1 MKKEGKR
8 RWVAVLEITLA
19 LVWLIAMA
27 LAGFFF
33 PGFLT
38 AFPTFRIKEIHIYG
52 ANSIPPSA
60 ISSSVYQVSK
70 NNWLFL
76 DSKRLLA
83 KANELTNNSLESVK
97 IERIPSLDGARVNV
111 YVQERVPIAY
121 VVHNNS
127 LMMIDKHG
135 ELFYNPAMESKL
147 PTIYTFSF
155 DYVKKNY
162 TNLNSLVESIKD
174 IGFSI
179 NEVYVTD
186 RNTIIYI
193 SSGIYISG
201 GRIVLPPLSQISPS
215 VLDRMKKIYNK
226 IGMGKV
232 DVFITSENMAVIK
245 EEK

>member
-19 LVWLIAMA
+19 LAWLIAMA

-38 AFPTFRIKEIHIYG
+38 SLPTFRIKEIHIYG
-52 ANSIPPSA
+52 VNSISSSA
-60 ISSSVYQVSK
+60 ISSSIYQVSK

-97 IERIPSLDGARVNV
+97 IERMPSLDGARVNV

-121 VVHNNS
+121 VAHDNS
-127 LMMIDKHG
+127 LMMIDKQG
-135 ELFYNPAMESKL
+135 ELFYNPAIENKL
-147 PTIYTFSF
+147 PIIYTFSF
-155 DYVKKNY
+155 DYIKKY
-162 TNLNSLVESIKD
+162 HTNLNNLVEYIKNM
-174 IGFSI
+174 GFSI

-186 RNTIIYI
+186 RNTIIYV
-193 SSGIYISG
+193 SG
-201 GRIVLPPLSQISPS
+201 GRMILPPLGQISPL
-215 VLDRMKKIYNK
+215 VLDRMRKIYNK
-226 IGMGKV
+226 IGMGKM
-232 DVFITSENMAVIK
+232 DVLITSGNIAVIK

>member
-8 RWVAVLEITLA
+8 RWVATLEITLA

-27 LAGFFF
+27 LAGFFL

-38 AFPTFRIKEIHIYG
+38 SLPMFRIKEIYIYG
-52 ANSIPPSA
+52 ANSISPFA
-60 ISSSVYQVSK
+60 ISSSIYQVSK
-70 NNWLFL
+70 NSWLFL

-97 IERIPSLDGARVNV
+97 IERIPSLYGARVNV

-121 VVHNNS
+121 VVHDDS

-135 ELFYNPAMESKL
+135 ELFYNPAIENKL

-155 DYVKKNY
+155 EYVKKHY
-162 TNLNSLVESIKD
+162 TNLNNLVESIKD
-174 IGFSI
+174 IGLSI

-186 RNTIIYI
+186 RNTIIYL
-193 SSGIYISG
+193 SG
-201 GRIVLPPLSQISPS
+201 GRMVLPPLSQISPL

-226 IGMGKV
+226 IGTEKM
-232 DVFITSENMAVIK
+232 DVLITSGNMAVIR

>member
-1 MKKEGKR
+1 MKEEGKR
-8 RWVAVLEITLA
+8 RWVATLEITLA
-19 LVWLIAMA
+19 LVWLSAMA

-38 AFPTFRIKEIHIYG
+38 SLPVFKIKEIQIYG
-52 ANSIPPSA
+52 TNSIPPSA

-83 KANELTNNSLESVK
+83 KANELTNNSLKYIK
-97 IERIPSLDGARVNV
+97 IERIPSLDGARVNI

-121 VVHNNS
+121 VVHDNS
-127 LMMIDKHG
+127 LMMIDRQG
-135 ELFYNPAMESKL
+135 ELFYNPAIENKL

-155 DYVKKNY
+155 DYIKKHH
-162 TNLNSLVESIKD
+162 TNLNNLVGSIKD
-174 IGFSI
+174 MGFSI

-193 SSGIYISG
+193 SG
-201 GRIVLPPLSQISPS
+201 GRMVLPPLSQISPL
-215 VLDRMKKIYNK
+215 VFDKMKRIYNK
-226 IGMGKV
+226 IGMGKMEV
-232 DVFITSENMAVIK
+232 LITSGNIAVIK

>member
-1 MKKEGKR
+1 MREEKKRG
-8 RWVAVLEITLA
+8 WVATLEVALA

-38 AFPTFRIKEIHIYG
+38 SLPVFKIKEIQIYG

-83 KANELTNNSLESVK
+83 KANELTNNSLKDIK

-111 YVQERVPIAY
+111 YIQERVPIAY
-121 VVHNNS
+121 VVHDNI
-127 LMMIDKHG
+127 LMMIDGQG
-135 ELFYNPAMESKL
+135 ELFYNPAIESKL

-155 DYVKKNY
+155 DYIKKY
-162 TNLNSLVESIKD
+162 HTNLNNLVEHIKD

-179 NEVYVTD
+179 NKVYVTD

-193 SSGIYISG
+193 SG
-201 GRIVLPPLSQISPS
+201 GRMVLPPLSQISQL

-226 IGMGKV
+226 IGMGKM
-232 DVFITSENMAVIK
+232 DVLITSENMAVIK

>member
-8 RWVAVLEITLA
+8 KWVAVLETALA

-38 AFPTFRIKEIHIYG
+38 ALPTFRIKEIHIYG
-52 ANSIPPSA
+52 TSSIPPST
-60 ISSSVYQVSK
+60 ISSSVYQVSR

-97 IERIPSLDGARVNV
+97 IERMPSLDGARVNV

-121 VVHNNS
+121 VVHDNI
-127 LMMIDKHG
+127 LMMVDGQG
-135 ELFYNPAMESKL
+135 ELFYNPAVENKL
-147 PTIYTFSF
+147 PIIYTFSF
-155 DYVKKNY
+155 DYIKKY
-162 TNLNSLVESIKD
+162 HTNLNNLVGSIKD
-174 IGFSI
+174 MGFSI

-186 RNTIIYI
+186 RNTIIYV
-193 SSGIYISG
+193 SG
-201 GRIVLPPLSQISPS
+201 GRMVLPPLSQISLL
-215 VLDRMKKIYNK
+215 VLDRMKKVYNYNYNK
-226 IGMGKV
+226 IRLGKM
-232 DVFITSENMAVIK
+232 DVLITSENMAVIK

>member
-1 MKKEGKR
+1 MKEEGKR
-8 RWVAVLEITLA
+8 RWVAALEITLA
-19 LVWLIAMA
+19 LVWLSAMA

-38 AFPTFRIKEIHIYG
+38 SLPVFKIKEIQIYG

-83 KANELTNNSLESVK
+83 KANELTNNSLRDIK
-97 IERIPSLDGARVNV
+97 IERIPSLNGAHVNV

-121 VVHNNS
+121 VVHDNI
-127 LMMIDKHG
+127 LMMIDKEG
-135 ELFYNPAMESKL
+135 ELFYNPAIESKL

-155 DYVKKNY
+155 GYIKKHY
-162 TNLNSLVESIKD
+162 TNLNNLVGSIKD
-174 IGFSI
+174 MGFSI
-179 NEVYVTD
+179 SEVYVTD

-193 SSGIYISG
+193 SG
-201 GRIVLPPLSQISPS
+201 GRVVLPPLSQISPL
-215 VLDRMKKIYNK
+215 VFDRIKRIYNK

-232 DVFITSENMAVIK
+232 DVLITSENIAVIK

>member
-8 RWVAVLEITLA
+8 SWVAVLEITLA

-33 PGFLT
+33 PSFLT
-38 AFPTFRIKEIHIYG
+38 SLPVFKIKEIQIYG
-52 ANSIPPSA
+52 TNSIPPSA

-83 KANELTNNSLESVK
+83 KANELTDNSIKDIK
-97 IERIPSLDGARVNV
+97 IEKIPSLDGARVNV

-121 VVHNNS
+121 VVHDNS

-135 ELFYNPAMESKL
+135 ELFYNPNPAIENKL

-155 DYVKKNY
+155 DYVKKHY
-162 TNLNSLVESIKD
+162 TNLNNLVESIKD
-174 IGFSI
+174 IGLSI

-193 SSGIYISG
+193 SG
-201 GRIVLPPLSQISPS
+201 GRVVLPPLGQTSPL
-215 VLDRMKKIYNK
+215 VFDRIKKIYNK
-226 IGMGKV
+226 IGTGKMEV
-232 DVFITSENMAVIK
+232 LIASENIAVIK

>member
-1 MKKEGKR
+1 MAMKKEGKR
-8 RWVAVLEITLA
+8 RWVAVLETTLA

-38 AFPTFRIKEIHIYG
+38 SLPTFRIKEIHIYG

-83 KANELTNNSLESVK
+83 KANELTNNSVESVK
-97 IERIPSLDGARVNV
+97 IKRIPSLDGARVNV

-121 VVHNNS
+121 VVHDNS
-127 LMMIDKHG
+127 FMMIDKQG
-135 ELFYNPAMESKL
+135 ELFYNPAIENKL
-147 PTIYTFSF
+147 PIIYTFSF
-155 DYVKKNY
+155 DYVKKHY
-162 TNLNSLVESIKD
+162 TNLNNLVESIKD
-174 IGFSI
+174 MGFSI

-186 RNTIIYI
+186 MNTIIYA
-193 SSGIYISG
+193 SG
-201 GRIVLPPLSQISPS
+201 GRIILPPLSQISPL
-215 VLDRMKKIYNK
+215 VLDRTKKIYNK
-226 IGMGKV
+226 IGTGKM
-232 DVFITSENMAVIK
+232 DVLITSENMAVIK

>member
-1 MKKEGKR
+1 MKEEGKR
-8 RWVAVLEITLA
+8 RWVAALEITLA
-19 LVWLIAMA
+19 LVWLSAMA

-38 AFPTFRIKEIHIYG
+38 SLPVFKIKEIQIYG

-83 KANELTNNSLESVK
+83 KANELTNNSLRDIK
-97 IERIPSLDGARVNV
+97 IERIPSLNGVHVNI

-121 VVHNNS
+121 VVHDNT
-127 LMMIDKHG
+127 LMMIDKEG
-135 ELFYNPAMESKL
+135 ELFYNPAIENKL

-155 DYVKKNY
+155 DYIKKHH
-162 TNLNSLVESIKD
+162 TNLNNLVGSIKD
-174 IGFSI
+174 MGFSI

-193 SSGIYISG
+193 SG
-201 GRIVLPPLSQISPS
+201 GRVVLPPLSQISPL
-215 VLDRMKKIYNK
+215 VFDRMKRIYNK

-232 DVFITSENMAVIK
+232 DVLITSENIAVIK

>member
-1 MKKEGKR
+1 MKKEEKKR
-8 RWVAVLEITLA
+8 WIATLEITLA

-38 AFPTFRIKEIHIYG
+38 SLPVFKIKEIQIYG
-52 ANSIPPSA
+52 TNSIPPSA

-83 KANELTNNSLESVK
+83 KANELTKNSLKDIK

-121 VVHNNS
+121 VVHDNM
-127 LMMIDKHG
+127 LMMIDGQG
-135 ELFYNPAMESKL
+135 ELFYNSAIENKL

-155 DYVKKNY
+155 DYIKKHH
-162 TNLNSLVESIKD
+162 TNLNNLVESIKD
-174 IGFSI
+174 TGFSI

-186 RNTIIYI
+186 RNTIIYV
-193 SSGIYISG
+193 SG
-201 GRIVLPPLSQISPS
+201 GRMVLPPLGQISPL

-226 IGMGKV
+226 LGTGKM
-232 DVFITSENMAVIK
+232 DVLITSENIAVIK